1 MGRIKNKTSSRC
13 KDIIII
19 DDDGGDGASADER
32 GDVVDVDVEAG
43 HSNHIVSSQRT
54 FFELLEEF
62 FRQISYLIED

>member
-32 GDVVDVDVEAG
+32 GDVVDVEAG

-62 FRQISYLIED
+62 FRQISYLKSD